1 MRNLIASLILGSL
14 LAGCMLNPMNLLG
27 GGGGPSVNANTQAGK
42 TNSQTLGNSTN
53 TDQEISLQTLEGN
66 LNQSNDKNKVST
78 DSVENIN
85 INEIPPWVL
94 ILLVL
99 GWLAPSPQEMGRGL
113 LTLIATLRRKKD
125 GSTT

>member
-14 LAGCMLNPMNLLG
+14 LSGCMLNPMNLLG
-27 GGGGPSVNANTQAGK
+27 GGGGPSVNANVQAGK
-42 TNSQTLGNSTN
+42 TNSQTIGTTNN
-53 TDQEISLQTLEGN
+53 TDQEVSVQTLEGN

-78 DSVENIN
+78 ENVGNIN

-113 LTLIATLRRKKD
+113 LTLISTLRRKND

>member
-1 MRNLIASLILGSL
+1 MRWLV
-14 LAGCMLNPMNLLG
+14 LALFLSGCSQIPSFLMG
-27 GGGGPSVNANTQAGK
+27 GGGGPNVAANVQAGQ
-42 TNSQTLGNSTN
+42 TNSQTVGTTNNS
-53 TDQEISLQTLEGN
+53 DQEVVVETLTGD
-66 LNQSNDKNKVST
+66 LKQSNDTNKVNT

-113 LTLIATLRRKKD
+113 LTLIATLRRKSD
-125 GSTT
+125 GSKA

>member
-1 MRNLIASLILGSL
+1 
-14 LAGCMLNPMNLLG
+14 MLNPMNLLG
-27 GGGGPSVNANTQAGK
+27 GGSGPSVNANTQAGK

-125 GSTT
+125 GSAA

>member
-1 MRNLIASLILGSL
+1 MRWLV
-14 LAGCMLNPMNLLG
+14 LALFLSGCSQIPSFLMG
-27 GGGGPSVNANTQAGK
+27 GGGGPNVAANVQAGQ
-42 TNSQTLGNSTN
+42 TNSQTVGTTSNS
-53 TDQEISLQTLEGN
+53 DQEVGVETLTGD
-66 LNQSNDKNKVST
+66 LKQSNDTNKVNT

-113 LTLIATLRRKKD
+113 LTLIATLRRKSD
-125 GSTT
+125 GS

>member
-27 GGGGPSVNANTQAGK
+27 GGGGPSVNANVQAGK
-42 TNSQTLGNSTN
+42 TNSQTIGTTNN
-53 TDQEISLQTLEGN
+53 TDQEVSVQTLEGN

-78 DSVENIN
+78 ENVGNIN

-113 LTLIATLRRKKD
+113 LTLISTLRRKND

>member
-1 MRNLIASLILGSL
+1 
-14 LAGCMLNPMNLLG
+14 MLNPMNLLG
-27 GGGGPSVNANTQAGK
+27 GGSGPSVNANVQAGK
-42 TNSQTLGNSTN
+42 TNSQTIGTTNN
-53 TDQEISLQTLEGN
+53 TDQEVSVQTLEGN

-78 DSVENIN
+78 ENVGNIN

>member
-1 MRNLIASLILGSL
+1 
-14 LAGCMLNPMNLLG
+14 MNLLG
-27 GGGGPSVNANTQAGK
+27 GGGGPSVNANVQTGK
-42 TNSQTLGNSTN
+42 TNSQTLGTTNN
-53 TDQEISLQTLEGN
+53 TDQEVSVQTLEGN

-78 DSVENIN
+78 ENVGNIN

-113 LTLIATLRRKKD
+113 LTLISTLRRKND

>member
-1 MRNLIASLILGSL
+1 
-14 LAGCMLNPMNLLG
+14 MLNPMNLLG
-27 GGGGPSVNANTQAGK
+27 GGGGPSVNANVQAGK
-42 TNSQTLGNSTN
+42 TNSQTIGTTNN
-53 TDQEISLQTLEGN
+53 TDQEVSVQTLEGN

-78 DSVENIN
+78 ENVGNIN

>member
-1 MRNLIASLILGSL
+1 MRWLVLTLFLS
-14 LAGCMLNPMNLLG
+14 GCSQIPSFLLG
-27 GGGGPSVNANTQAGK
+27 GGGGPNVAANVQAGK
-42 TNSQTLGNSTN
+42 TNSQTVGTTNNS
-53 TDQEISLQTLEGN
+53 DQEVVVDTLTGD
-66 LNQSNDKNKVST
+66 LKQSNDTNKVNT

-113 LTLIATLRRKKD
+113 LTLIATLRRKSD
-125 GSTT
+125 GS

>member
-1 MRNLIASLILGSL
+1 MRWLVLTLFLS
-14 LAGCMLNPMNLLG
+14 GCSQIPSFLMG
-27 GGGGPSVNANTQAGK
+27 GGGGPNVAANVQAGQ
-42 TNSQTLGNSTN
+42 TNSQTVGTTSNS
-53 TDQEISLQTLEGN
+53 DQEVVVETLTGD
-66 LNQSNDKNKVST
+66 LKQSNDTNKVNT

-113 LTLIATLRRKKD
+113 LTLIATLRRKSD
-125 GSTT
+125 GSKA